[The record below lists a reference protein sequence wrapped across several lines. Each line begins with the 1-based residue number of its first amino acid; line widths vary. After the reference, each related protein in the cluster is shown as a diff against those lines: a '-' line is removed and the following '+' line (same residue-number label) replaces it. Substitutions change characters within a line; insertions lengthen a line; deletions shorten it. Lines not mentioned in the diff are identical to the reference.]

1 MNSASDERARHRT
14 VTHLHANNAKK
25 LFRETSVRC
34 QNRSQ
39 AEKTKGHPVNP
50 GLCFRDQLRPDF
62 KTCYQLVL
70 TSALLTYRL
79 LDDRNHNNRQAGAL
93 YVR

>member
-1 MNSASDERARHRT
+1 M
-14 VTHLHANNAKK
+14 
-25 LFRETSVRC
+25 
-34 QNRSQ
+34 
-39 AEKTKGHPVNP
+39 KGHPVNP

-62 KTCYQLVL
+62 KMRYQLVM